1 MDAMFIHLFLSPVTN
16 GLIIQL
22 SPWLVILCFL
32 MGRAPP
38 GKHLH
43 HSLSL
48 QKDMPEIPQ
57 SCLST
62 KVL

>member
-1 MDAMFIHLFLSPVTN
+1 MDAMYIHLFLSPVTN

-22 SPWLVILCFL
+22 SPWLVILCFF
-32 MGRAPP
+32 MGRATP

-48 QKDMPEIPQ
+48 QKDVPEIFKVVFLQ
-57 SCLST
+57 